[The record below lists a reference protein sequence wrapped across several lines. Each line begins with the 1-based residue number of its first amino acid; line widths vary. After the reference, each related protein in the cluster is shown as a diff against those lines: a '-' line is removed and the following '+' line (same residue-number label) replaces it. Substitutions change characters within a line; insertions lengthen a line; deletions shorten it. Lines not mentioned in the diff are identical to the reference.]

1 MAAAGLVLLV
11 LVVAE
16 LAAPWLAQR
25 ALHRALAPCVVAEEL
40 EITDL
45 TRPLVPQLVLGRA
58 RDVEVVATGVRFG
71 DLRVDHVSVALP
83 VVALPWGFGAADP
96 VPPARVEARITA
108 TDARAQLWALTP
120 FGLRPTL
127 RFEGGEV
134 VIGAPG
140 LGLDARFVPTVA
152 PDRVALVPALGAPSW
167 WTSLGLALAVELP
180 DGVRI
185 DRIDVGEGL
194 VRISGAVAVDADGD
208 RTGGVCEEPIT
219 GAVDAGFGGE
229 VGAEVE
235 VEVEAEAPGVL
246 VAASRTGGR

>member
-1 MAAAGLVLLV
+1 MAAAGLVVLV
-11 LVVAE
+11 LVLAE
-16 LAAPWLAQR
+16 LSAPWFAQR
-25 ALHRALAPCVVAEEL
+25 ALHRALAPCVVAEEV
-40 EITDL
+40 EITGL
-45 TRPLVPQLVLGRA
+45 TRPLVPQLLLGRA

-71 DLRVDHVSVALP
+71 DLRVEQVSVVLP
-83 VVALPWGFGAADP
+83 VVALPWGFGTADP
-96 VPPARVEARITA
+96 LPAAEVEAQVTA
-108 TDARAQLWALTP
+108 ADARAQLWAVTP

-152 PDRVALVPALGAPSW
+152 ADRVALVPALGPPSW

-194 VRISGAVAVDADGD
+194 VRISGAVALDADDAATGGACEAPIAGAVAADGD
-208 RTGGVCEEPIT
+208 ADVDVD
-219 GAVDAGFGGE
+219 VDAT
-229 VGAEVE
+229 
-235 VEVEAEAPGVL
+235 GVL
-246 VAASRTGGR
+246 VAASRTDDW